1 MILAGTTAC
10 SAFGDAPHL
19 VAAIRAG
26 MDRFAEDPLLPCR
39 GHDPEWDPPEPAR
52 TVRVP
57 GLAPD
62 ASGADRLLA
71 LAASAARDLPNRCA
85 LRRAD
90 LPATALLLGLPAV
103 DAVTKPWNLAGL
115 AQRVADGIGL
125 RGLAAVEAL
134 PTGRTALFAVL
145 ERAQALLAGGKVR
158 TVLAVVADSLLD
170 AERFRA
176 LDEARRVRS
185 TRAPGGMLPGE
196 AAVGLV
202 LTAAGTGSIL
212 GAVGRGQEHQPLG
225 GPQASAGTGLQDAV
239 AAALPAPSAWV
250 LPDLTGEEYRTREWG
265 VVITRARL
273 DARSPLLT
281 CAAVGDAGAAN
292 AAVALAVADA
302 GLARRWG
309 RGPALITACDDDGG
323 RAAVTLERKDA

>member
-19 VAAIRAG
+19 AAALRAG
-26 MDRFAEDPLLPCR
+26 MDRFQEDKALACR

-52 TVRVP
+52 IVRVP
-57 GLAPD
+57 GLPAG
-62 ASGADRLLA
+62 AAGADRLLA
-71 LAASAARDLPNRCA
+71 LAAAAARDLAGRGN

-90 LPATALLLGLPAV
+90 LPAAALLIGLPAI
-103 DAVTKPWNLAGL
+103 DAVTGGWNLPGL
-115 AQRVADGIGL
+115 AQRLAGDLGL
-125 RGLAAVEAL
+125 AGLAAVESL

-170 AERFRA
+170 AQRFRA

-202 LTAAGTGSIL
+202 LTAAGAGSIL
-212 GAVGRGQEHQPLG
+212 GTVGRGREGQPLG
-225 GPQASAGTGLQDAV
+225 GPQASSGSGLQDAV
-239 AAALPAPSAWV
+239 AAALHGPSAWV
-250 LPDLTGEEYRTREWG
+250 LPDLTGEEYRTREWA
-265 VVITRARL
+265 VVLTRARL
-273 DARSPLLT
+273 DARAPLLT
-281 CAAVGDAGAAN
+281 CAALGDAGAAN
-292 AAVALAVADA
+292 AAIALAVADA
-302 GLARRWG
+302 GLARRWA